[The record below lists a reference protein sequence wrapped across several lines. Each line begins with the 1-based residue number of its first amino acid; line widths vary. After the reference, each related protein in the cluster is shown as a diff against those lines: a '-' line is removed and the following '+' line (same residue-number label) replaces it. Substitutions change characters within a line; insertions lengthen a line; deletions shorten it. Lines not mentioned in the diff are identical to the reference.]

1 MLFAGKWMAFQDIM
15 KAKYVR
21 DRKTSITCF
30 PSYEESRQQQQKRQT
45 GRLRTDI
52 KQNRNPGEKKVR
64 CLREIDDM
72 NMIKVRQVY
81 EYMKLFSEQLS
92 C

>member
-52 KQNRNPGEKKVR
+52 K
-64 CLREIDDM
+64 
-72 NMIKVRQVY
+72 
-81 EYMKLFSEQLS
+81 
-92 C
+92 